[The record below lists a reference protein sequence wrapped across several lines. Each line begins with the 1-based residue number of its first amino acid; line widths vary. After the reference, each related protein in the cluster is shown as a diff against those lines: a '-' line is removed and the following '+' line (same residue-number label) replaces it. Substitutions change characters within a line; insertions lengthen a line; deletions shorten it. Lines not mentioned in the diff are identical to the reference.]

1 MPTEMIL
8 LLAMPAGG
16 KFMPRCRVQAKT
28 PIAEAGE
35 GRQFFAASVT
45 LLGIFRGFSVGISW
59 PRLCWGDGRTMPNT
73 DPIIDLYRRHA
84 PAVFRRARQ
93 LLGIEADAHEVVQ
106 EVFLSLV
113 ERPEQFDGRSA
124 MTTFLYAVTTHAC
137 LNRVRNRDNRS
148 RLERQQWPT
157 PELDERDRRLS
168 PEQRLMLHRALE
180 RMPGDM
186 ADASIYYFVDGLT
199 HHEIS
204 QLLGCSRR
212 HVGDLL
218 ERISQWGSEEPSR

>member
-1 MPTEMIL
+1 
-8 LLAMPAGG
+8 
-16 KFMPRCRVQAKT
+16 
-28 PIAEAGE
+28 
-35 GRQFFAASVT
+35 
-45 LLGIFRGFSVGISW
+45 
-59 PRLCWGDGRTMPNT
+59 MPNT
-73 DPIIDLYRRHA
+73 DPITDLYRRHA

-93 LLGIEADAHEVVQ
+93 ILGIEADAHEVVQ

-137 LNRVRNRDNRS
+137 LNRIRNRNNRS

-168 PEQRLMLHRALE
+168 PEQLLMLHRALE

-218 ERISQWGSEEPSR
+218 ERISRWGSEETSC